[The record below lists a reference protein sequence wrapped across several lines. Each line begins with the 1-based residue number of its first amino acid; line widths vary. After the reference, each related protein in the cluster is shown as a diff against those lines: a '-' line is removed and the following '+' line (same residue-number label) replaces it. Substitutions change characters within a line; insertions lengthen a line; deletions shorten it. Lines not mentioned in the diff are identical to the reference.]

1 MENVTDE
8 PRVCEGLIL
17 PLTDESGWSL
27 GSRIALYFV
36 GLIWSF
42 LAVAIIADVF
52 MVSIEV
58 ITSRTRLLKIAN
70 PDFPGGIEEVEI
82 RIWNDTVANLTLMAL
97 GSSAPEILLSIIEI
111 AGNNFKSGKL
121 GPSTIVGSA
130 AFNLLVITAVC
141 IMAIPKGECKG
152 IRMIKVFAT
161 TTAFSI
167 FAYIWLYLVLQV
179 ISPNKIEI
187 WEAVVTF
194 ICFPILVVV
203 SYMFDRDFCGTK
215 KHEPDMELGIAEGSP
230 FLSAGHVDKKAVA
243 EFMREV
249 GRHPDLDESTIAQLI
264 ALEAQKHEV
273 HSRSWYRVNA
283 SRALLGQK
291 KIEQEVEPRVLELY
305 QKIKNKELPANL
317 PQTDHSAGGTK
328 AVVEFRASSCAVYEN
343 EKKVHIVV
351 ERFGLMSV
359 QAVVRYETVNGTA
372 EAGSDYIAQR
382 STLVFEPGET
392 EKIIEIEIIDDNE
405 WEPDETFFVKLAMDP
420 SEEACLGHRSVMQ
433 VIIMNDDEPGVFEFT
448 KTSYLIK
455 ESAGSVFVPVS
466 RNQGVDGKVE
476 VQWRTKDM
484 EAVNGKD
491 YVGGEGTLVFEHNE
505 KEKEI
510 EIPIIDDQEYE
521 KDESFQIEL
530 FEPTGGAQLGRL
542 KKTVVTIINDDDYAS
557 ILDRVVAITHVN
569 MDRLKLGNA
578 SYADQFKDA
587 MNVNGGDV
595 EGAGALDYIMHF
607 LTFGFK
613 VIFAIVPPPGFLNS
627 GGWIT
632 FVCAL
637 GMIAILTALV
647 GDLASIFGCLINLD
661 ASITAITFVALG
673 TSLPDLFASKTAAL
687 NEKYADNSIG
697 NVTGSNSV
705 NVFLGLGLPWL
716 IASIYWAAKDD
727 EFIVPAGA
735 LAFSVSVYTICA
747 VACIILLML
756 RRFLRVF
763 GKNELGG
770 PFGPK
775 IGCGVFLI
783 SLWVLYILLSSFQV
797 TKYIFPIDE

>member
-1 MENVTDE
+1 MDNMTDA
-8 PRVCEGLIL
+8 PKICEGLIL

-27 GSRIALYFV
+27 WFRIVIYLV
-36 GLIWSF
+36 GLLWSF

-58 ITSRTRLLKIAN
+58 ITSRTRVLKIAN

-97 GSSAPEILLSIIEI
+97 GSSAPEILLSVIEVT
-111 AGNNFKSGKL
+111 GKGFKSGKL

-141 IMAIPKGECKG
+141 IMSIPKGESRG

-161 TTAFSI
+161 TTAFSL
-167 FAYIWLYLVLQV
+167 FAYIWLFLVLQV

-194 ICFPILVVV
+194 MCFPILVVV
-203 SYMFDRDFCGTK
+203 SYIFDRDFCGTK

-230 FLSAGHVDKKAVA
+230 FLTSGHVDKKAVA

-249 GRHPDLDESTIAQLI
+249 GKHPDLDESTIAQLI

-291 KIEQEVEPRVLELY
+291 KIEQEVEPHVLDLY
-305 QKIKNKELPANL
+305 QKIKNKEMPTNIPTA
-317 PQTDHSAGGTK
+317 DHSAGGTK

-351 ERFGLMSV
+351 ERQGLMSV

-420 SEEACLGHRSVMQ
+420 NEETCLGHRSVMQ
-433 VIIMNDDEPGVFEFT
+433 VVIMNDDEPGMLEFT
-448 KTSYLIK
+448 KTSFLVK

-466 RNQGVDGKVE
+466 RNQGVDGRIE

-484 EAVNGKD
+484 EALNGSD
-491 YVGGEGTLVFEHNE
+491 YIGGEGTLVFEHNE

-542 KKTVVTIINDDDYAS
+542 KKTVVTIINDDDYAG

-569 MDRLKLGNA
+569 MDRLKMGNA

-587 MNVNGGDV
+587 MNVNGGDL
-595 EGAGALDYIMHF
+595 EGAGALDYFMHF
-607 LTFGFK
+607 MTFAFK
-613 VIFAIVPPPGFLNS
+613 VIFALVPPPGFLNS

-632 FVCAL
+632 FFCAL
-637 GMIAILTALV
+637 GMIGLLTAIV

-661 ASITAITFVALG
+661 DSITAITFVALG
-673 TSLPDLFASKTAAL
+673 TSLPDLFASKSAAL

-716 IASIYWAAKDD
+716 MASLYWAVRDD
-727 EFIVPAGA
+727 EFIVPAGD

-747 VACIILLML
+747 VVCICVLML
-756 RRFLRVF
+756 RRVLAVF
-763 GKNELGG
+763 GKSELGG

-783 SLWVLYILLSSFQV
+783 FLWILYVLLSSLKV
-797 TKYIFPIDE
+797 TRLIF